1 METQLMEIITAVVE
15 RGAAHALY
23 QALYHSCQFP
33 IEKVRKI
40 FSEKSPEELTDD
52 ELRELTDRNQ
62 DAAWAMYVQMLTRIT
77 TQPLPDEDGDEQTAL
92 DSVYKLF
99 EITRDILTEYG
110 REAPEFSKL
119 AVLILNQKVRWF
131 TAKWHKR
138 SIENAFEDPDACTEF
153 REELKEVRVVLR
165 GYMQALAALAGV
177 EDITDISEE

>member
-1 METQLMEIITAVVE
+1 MEQQAIEIINAVIE
-15 RGAAHALY
+15 RGTAHALY
-23 QALYHSCQFP
+23 QALYHYCQFP

-40 FSEKSPEELTDD
+40 LSEKSPEEMTDD

-77 TQPLPDEDGDEQTAL
+77 TQPLPDEDGGEQTAL

-119 AVLILNQKVRWF
+119 AVLILNQKSVPSQRCGMF
-131 TAKWHKR
+131 R
-138 SIENAFEDPDACTEF
+138 AFKVLSTMLKNVPSFAPDSATSKEF
-153 REELKEVRVVLR
+153 
-165 GYMQALAALAGV
+165 
-177 EDITDISEE
+177 